1 MGGDSRTVSN
11 VSAAFRKP
19 AFLKAG
25 GMDNAESMPGRM
37 VQGQLPRLECTDG
50 TTYQFLGNIVVR

>member
-1 MGGDSRTVSN
+1 
-11 VSAAFRKP
+11 
-19 AFLKAG
+19 
-25 GMDNAESMPGRM
+25 MDNAESMPGRM